1 MTQEERLAKIKDL
14 LQEKN
19 RLSTREIMS
28 EFGISFDTARRDIIR
43 LAKTGQATRVH
54 GGIIG
59 VRYSAIPGYN
69 VRRHIESPVKKQM
82 AKIIAG
88 YIRPQCLYYFDTSTT
103 VGQVCHLLG
112 GINTTVMTNS
122 IDNAAALMENKYP
135 QVKLLGGQI
144 DKVNHYTYSME
155 SLEKINNY
163 GFTMAV
169 IGATAIYQ
177 GSIYTST
184 EAEAA
189 MNKRA
194 AANSRKVLVIAENYK
209 FDLRGKAEY
218 KIMDCKDADIIVTD
232 SEPSD
237 QIRQNFGPR
246 TVFKWDKK

>member
-1 MTQEERLAKIKDL
+1 MTQEERLAKIKEL

-19 RLSTREIMS
+19 RLSTREIMA

-69 VRRHIESPVKKQM
+69 IRRHIESPVKKQM

-88 YIRPQCLYYFDTSTT
+88 YIMPQCLYYFDTSTT

-112 GINTTVMTNS
+112 GINTTIMTNS
-122 IDNAAALMENKYP
+122 IDNAATLMENKYP

-169 IGATAIYQ
+169 IGATAIYR
-177 GSIYTST
+177 GGIYTST

-194 AANSRKVLVIAENYK
+194 AANSRKVLVIAESYK
-209 FDLRGKAEY
+209 FGPQGKPGY
-218 KIMDCKDADIIVTD
+218 RIMDCADADIIVTD

-246 TVFKWDKK
+246 TVFKWNKK